1 MSKQTNDNNIS
12 DNSNIANPNVIKDT
26 RNNLEFDVDWETI
39 EKNYKYDS
47 HHHRHHRHHSS
58 SNSDKPT
65 DFNNNSSTNV
75 DKSEN
80 FDANAS
86 TNKQKHNK
94 LKKDDQTNTH
104 KHNNVKDDDQTNNNK
119 HKKAKDD
126 DQNLKKKHKKLK
138 IFLII
143 LLSLL
148 IIIAIVF
155 GVLNYIGR
163 KKLLNYRN
171 LHVNVPSGI
180 QYEDDGRI
188 VYYKGHTY
196 EFNDNIASILFM
208 GIDNRKLKD
217 SAVSGT
223 GGQADALYLFTYDTK
238 SGHIKVLSLNRD
250 IMTDISRYDEGGN
263 YVDTAT
269 AQLCL
274 AYAYGDGKQT
284 SAENQVTATERLL
297 YNIPINAYYAIDLD
311 AIKILND
318 DVGGV
323 TVTPD
328 YTFESFTKG
337 QTVTLKGDMAEAF
350 VRHRDT
356 SLLDDNLRRM
366 DCQKQYLTAFASSI
380 VPAIRK
386 DFHVSL
392 DLYKDTTTNTVTNI
406 SAPIL
411 TYLGWSLA
419 TNYTGLNI
427 QSTSGKYVDSPKDSS
442 AEYKISK
449 KKLFETVLDFYY
461 KQID

>member
-26 RNNLEFDVDWETI
+26 RNNLEFDVDWETV

-104 KHNNVKDDDQTNNNK
+104 KHNNVKDDDQTNNHK

-217 SAVSGT
+217 NAVSGT
-223 GGQADALYLFTYDTK
+223 G
-238 SGHIKVLSLNRD
+238 
-250 IMTDISRYDEGGN
+250 E
-263 YVDTAT
+263 
-269 AQLCL
+269 
-274 AYAYGDGKQT
+274 
-284 SAENQVTATERLL
+284 
-297 YNIPINAYYAIDLD
+297 
-311 AIKILND
+311 
-318 DVGGV
+318 
-323 TVTPD
+323 
-328 YTFESFTKG
+328 
-337 QTVTLKGDMAEAF
+337 
-350 VRHRDT
+350 
-356 SLLDDNLRRM
+356 
-366 DCQKQYLTAFASSI
+366 
-380 VPAIRK
+380 
-386 DFHVSL
+386 
-392 DLYKDTTTNTVTNI
+392 
-406 SAPIL
+406 
-411 TYLGWSLA
+411 
-419 TNYTGLNI
+419 
-427 QSTSGKYVDSPKDSS
+427 
-442 AEYKISK
+442 
-449 KKLFETVLDFYY
+449 
-461 KQID
+461 

>member
-26 RNNLEFDVDWETI
+26 RNNLEFDVDWETV

-47 HHHRHHRHHSS
+47 HQHRHHRHHSS
-58 SNSDKPT
+58 SNLDKPT

-94 LKKDDQTNTH
+94 LKKDVQTNTH
-104 KHNNVKDDDQTNNNK
+104 KHNNV
-119 HKKAKDD
+119 KDD

-188 VYYKGHTY
+188 VYYNGHTY

-217 SAVSGT
+217 NAVSGT

-323 TVTPD
+323 TVTPG

-366 DCQKQYLTAFASSI
+366 DCQKQYLTAFAGSI

>member
-1 MSKQTNDNNIS
+1 M
-12 DNSNIANPNVIKDT
+12 
-26 RNNLEFDVDWETI
+26 
-39 EKNYKYDS
+39 
-47 HHHRHHRHHSS
+47 
-58 SNSDKPT
+58 
-65 DFNNNSSTNV
+65 
-75 DKSEN
+75 
-80 FDANAS
+80 
-86 TNKQKHNK
+86 
-94 LKKDDQTNTH
+94 
-104 KHNNVKDDDQTNNNK
+104 
-119 HKKAKDD
+119 
-126 DQNLKKKHKKLK
+126 
-138 IFLII
+138 II

-148 IIIAIVF
+148 IIIAIVL

-188 VYYKGHTY
+188 VYYNGHTY

-217 SAVSGT
+217 NAVSGT

-392 DLYKDTTTNTVTNI
+392 DLYQDTTTNTVTNI

-411 TYLGWSLA
+411 TYLGWSLT

-427 QSTSGKYVDSPKDSS
+427 QSTSGKYVDSQKDSS

>member
-1 MSKQTNDNNIS
+1 
-12 DNSNIANPNVIKDT
+12 
-26 RNNLEFDVDWETI
+26 
-39 EKNYKYDS
+39 
-47 HHHRHHRHHSS
+47 
-58 SNSDKPT
+58 
-65 DFNNNSSTNV
+65 
-75 DKSEN
+75 
-80 FDANAS
+80 
-86 TNKQKHNK
+86 
-94 LKKDDQTNTH
+94 
-104 KHNNVKDDDQTNNNK
+104 
-119 HKKAKDD
+119 
-126 DQNLKKKHKKLK
+126 
-138 IFLII
+138 
-143 LLSLL
+143 
-148 IIIAIVF
+148 
-155 GVLNYIGR
+155 
-163 KKLLNYRN
+163 
-171 LHVNVPSGI
+171 
-180 QYEDDGRI
+180 
-188 VYYKGHTY
+188 
-196 EFNDNIASILFM
+196 M

-217 SAVSGT
+217 NAVSGT

-238 SGHIKVLSLNRD
+238 RGHIKVLSLNRD

-366 DCQKQYLTAFASSI
+366 DCQKQYLTAFAGSI

-427 QSTSGKYVDSPKDSS
+427 QSTSGKYVTPQKTVLQNI
-442 AEYKISK
+442 KFPRK
-449 KKLFETVLDFYY
+449 NFLKLFWIFTINRLIKSMTLIFKRIYV
-461 KQID
+461 

>member
-12 DNSNIANPNVIKDT
+12 YNSNIANPNVIKDT
-26 RNNLEFDVDWETI
+26 SNNLEFDVDWETV
-39 EKNYKYDS
+39 ERNYKYDS

-65 DFNNNSSTNV
+65 GFNNNSSTNV

-104 KHNNVKDDDQTNNNK
+104 KHKNVKDDN
-119 HKKAKDD
+119 
-126 DQNLKKKHKKLK
+126 QNLKKKHKKLK

-148 IIIAIVF
+148 IIIAIVL

-171 LHVNVPSGI
+171 LHVNVPLGI

-188 VYYKGHTY
+188 VYYNGHTY

-217 SAVSGT
+217 NAVSGT

-238 SGHIKVLSLNRD
+238 SGHIEVLSLNRD

-366 DCQKQYLTAFASSI
+366 DCQKQYLTAFVGSI
-380 VPAIRK
+380 IPAIRK

>member
-26 RNNLEFDVDWETI
+26 RNNLEFDVDWETV

-47 HHHRHHRHHSS
+47 HQHRHHRHHSS

-94 LKKDDQTNTH
+94 LKKDVQTNTH
-104 KHNNVKDDDQTNNNK
+104 K

-217 SAVSGT
+217 NAVSGT
-223 GGQADALYLFTYDTK
+223 GGQTDALYLFTYDTK

>member
-1 MSKQTNDNNIS
+1 M
-12 DNSNIANPNVIKDT
+12 
-26 RNNLEFDVDWETI
+26 
-39 EKNYKYDS
+39 
-47 HHHRHHRHHSS
+47 
-58 SNSDKPT
+58 
-65 DFNNNSSTNV
+65 
-75 DKSEN
+75 
-80 FDANAS
+80 
-86 TNKQKHNK
+86 
-94 LKKDDQTNTH
+94 
-104 KHNNVKDDDQTNNNK
+104 
-119 HKKAKDD
+119 
-126 DQNLKKKHKKLK
+126 
-138 IFLII
+138 
-143 LLSLL
+143 
-148 IIIAIVF
+148 

-171 LHVNVPSGI
+171 LHVNVPSEI

-188 VYYKGHTY
+188 VYYNGHTY

-217 SAVSGT
+217 NAVSGT

-328 YTFESFTKG
+328 YTFESG
-337 QTVTLKGDMAEAF
+337 RGI
-350 VRHRDT
+350 
-356 SLLDDNLRRM
+356 
-366 DCQKQYLTAFASSI
+366 CSS
-380 VPAIRK
+380 
-386 DFHVSL
+386 
-392 DLYKDTTTNTVTNI
+392 
-406 SAPIL
+406 
-411 TYLGWSLA
+411 
-419 TNYTGLNI
+419 
-427 QSTSGKYVDSPKDSS
+427 
-442 AEYKISK
+442 
-449 KKLFETVLDFYY
+449 
-461 KQID
+461 

>member
-1 MSKQTNDNNIS
+1 VSKQTNDNNIS

-26 RNNLEFDVDWETI
+26 SNNLEFDVDWETV

-47 HHHRHHRHHSS
+47 HHPRHHRHHSS

-104 KHNNVKDDDQTNNNK
+104 KHKNVKDDN
-119 HKKAKDD
+119 
-126 DQNLKKKHKKLK
+126 QNLKKKHKKLK

-148 IIIAIVF
+148 IIIAIVL

-188 VYYKGHTY
+188 VYYNGHTY

-217 SAVSGT
+217 NAVSGT

-238 SGHIKVLSLNRD
+238 RGHIKVLSLNRD

-297 YNIPINAYYAIDLD
+297 YNIPINTYYAIDLD